1 MIFRSKDIII
11 NQPNNKDK
19 LFLEAKLL
27 ANKER
32 INQTNITERRTIRN
46 KEVKKCDKNYSL
58 ISIDDI

>member
-46 KEVKKCDKNYSL
+46 KEVKKYDKNYSL